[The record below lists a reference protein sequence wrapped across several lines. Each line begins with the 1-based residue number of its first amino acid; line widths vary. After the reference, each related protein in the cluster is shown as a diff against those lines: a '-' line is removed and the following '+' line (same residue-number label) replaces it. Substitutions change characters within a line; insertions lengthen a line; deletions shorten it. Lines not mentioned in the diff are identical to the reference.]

1 MQIVGATRRNH
12 FPPGVRYK
20 VGSTAS
26 WCSRNVS
33 TVYGLVSPVPSG
45 LRTSKRA
52 LFDPACAIADMCLYD
67 LPKLKTPHRPLPDR
81 PFSGPPIMFVVKP
94 WVARRAPIDDLL
106 N

>member
-20 VGSTAS
+20 VGSTAP
-26 WCSRNVS
+26 WCSGNES
-33 TVYGLVSPVPSG
+33 TVYGLVSLDPSG
-45 LRTSKRA
+45 VGTSTWA
-52 LFDPACAIADMCLYD
+52 LFDRACAITDMCLYD